1 MYSTGKPS
9 CHAIRRLP
17 AGECR
22 VRIVQCPET
31 HGVAGFAAGA
41 ADRGQ
46 QESVVQFPLA
56 RVDVRLAVE
65 DVEAGRRH
73 LARGPRLLQGLETL
87 MVDRALARS
96 RQEQVGDCGNECVS
110 GNRGRA
116 GPLPGPRGPYR

>member
-1 MYSTGKPS
+1 MYSTGRPP

-17 AGECR
+17 AGERR

-46 QESVVQFPLA
+46 QESVVQLPLA

-65 DVEAGRRH
+65 DVEAGRRP
-73 LARGPRLLQGLETL
+73 ASAAG
-87 MVDRALARS
+87 RS
-96 RQEQVGDCGNECVS
+96 R
-110 GNRGRA
+110 RWR
-116 GPLPGPRGPYR
+116 R